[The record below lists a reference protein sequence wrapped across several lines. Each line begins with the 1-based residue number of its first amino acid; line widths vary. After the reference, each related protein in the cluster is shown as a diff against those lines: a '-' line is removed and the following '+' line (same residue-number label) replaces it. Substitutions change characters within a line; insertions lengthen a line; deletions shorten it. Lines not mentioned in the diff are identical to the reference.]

1 MPLTFAQ
8 AQFIVATSAGV
19 APEKLGSLT
28 SRLKQ
33 WQKMDFP
40 EGARGVGRGAKV
52 EYGATQVFQLMLM
65 MRLLKLGTTP
75 ERAKEIII
83 TGWDQFRHGFL
94 EALVSHG
101 NEEGERHY
109 FLIQLDALSELTTPG
124 AKHMH
129 VVVDTVST
137 ARLRTAWDPMGED
150 QPEDEEW
157 QMSFYYAF
165 LVKNRLT
172 ASFVIEVDTLLY
184 WLAMCLR
191 EMGIS
196 AAVFAPELDSWYD
209 EVWKGYEGEQRD
221 EEQFTSFR
229 NRSAVDHDVGKV
241 DLTQFSNDAFSS
253 ILRRYTDG

>member
-1 MPLTFAQ
+1 
-8 AQFIVATSAGV
+8 
-19 APEKLGSLT
+19 
-28 SRLKQ
+28 
-33 WQKMDFP
+33 MDFP

-101 NEEGERHY
+101 NGEGERHY